1 MIEKIIGFFYIIF
14 MREETTIEVKNYI
27 QKVFPE
33 LEPVKFNDDGVE
45 YLINVSYSNEKNEF
59 SMVRIFKDKV
69 QIGEGFVIE
78 DNMLKP
84 VEFAWFS
91 TPIYINDEDLPKIK
105 QLIDKMK
112 KQYMEFK
119 IYIKKQ
125 EIDEDFKKNENKKL
139 QNSV

>member
-1 MIEKIIGFFYIIF
+1 

>member
-33 LEPVKFNDDGVE
+33 LEPVKFNDDGIE

-69 QIGEGFVIE
+69 QIGEGFIIE
-78 DNMLKP
+78 NNMLKP
-84 VEFAWFS
+84 VEFDWFS

-125 EIDEDFKKNENKKL
+125 EIDKDFKKNENKKL